1 MTSSLARSRRT
12 EKPLGW
18 PFRWE
23 RLALASGIFFV
34 AAQIATLAFNV
45 AFFLTTHPPM
55 DASPQETARGFAE
68 HATMVSIGT
77 YLYVLHLPF
86 LLFFLSGLFG
96 VLRRAEGGS
105 GALSV
110 SALGAGIA
118 MVVIASMGALISSLT
133 PTIGQLGGD
142 GATVKAIDAMTPLAL
157 ALSAFPRAVLLGA
170 VSVVLLEGR
179 IAPRWIG
186 WTGLALGVI
195 SLVST
200 GTLLA
205 PALFPFLAV
214 GTLLFLL
221 WVLALT
227 VALLRSGTRTG
238 SWTAPRVDHAGRDY
252 SESNE
257 MMGRK

>member
-1 MTSSLARSRRT
+1 MTSSLTRSRRT
-12 EKPLGW
+12 EIGLGG

-23 RLALASGIFFV
+23 QVALASGILFV
-34 AAQIATLAFNV
+34 AAQIATLVINV

-55 DASPQETARGFAE
+55 DASPAEAARGFARAE
-68 HATMVSIGT
+68 TMVEIGT

-86 LLFFLSGLFG
+86 LLLFLGGLFG

-105 GALSV
+105 GALSI

-118 MVVIASMGALISSLT
+118 MVVIASMGALISALT

-142 GATVKAIDAMTPLAL
+142 GATVKAIDAITPL

-170 VSVVLLEGR
+170 TSVVLLEGR

-186 WTGLALGVI
+186 WTGLAFGLT

-200 GTLLA
+200 GTLFA
-205 PALFPFLAV
+205 PTLIPLLTI
-214 GTLLFLL
+214 GTLLFVV
-221 WVLALT
+221 WVATLT
-227 VALLRSGTRTG
+227 IVLLRSPRTVG
-238 SWTAPRVDHAGRDY
+238 QVAPPADDVSRVPGEPD
-252 SESNE
+252 E
-257 MMGRK
+257 M